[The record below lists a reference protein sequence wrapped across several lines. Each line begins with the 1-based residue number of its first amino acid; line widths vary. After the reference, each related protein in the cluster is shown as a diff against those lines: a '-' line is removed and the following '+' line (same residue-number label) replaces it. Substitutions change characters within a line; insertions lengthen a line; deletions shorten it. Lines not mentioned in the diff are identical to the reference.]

1 MIELGDIV
9 QDIHTGFKG
18 TAVVYSKFINQCQQF
33 EVMPKVGK
41 DNIPKESQGI
51 DIQSLKIVKRGKIG
65 LAIDKAILEQ
75 KSSELRSNDR
85 QKTKQSS
92 GGPYRKPIARRGY

>member
-18 TAVVYSKFINQCQQF
+18 TAVVYSRFINQCEQF

-51 DIQSLKIVKRGKIG
+51 DIQSLKILKRGKLG
-65 LAIDKAILEQ
+65 LAIDKENEPIEFV
-75 KSSELRSNDR
+75 KKVKIKHS
-85 QKTKQSS
+85 T
-92 GGPYRKPIARRGY
+92 GGPNTKSRKLRGY